1 MDQRADRLGHVSA
14 RTALSHQFG
23 DAFGS
28 KYCRRGRATIGDDI
42 EWCASRKQLCSGGD
56 GARHAAQR
64 LRRAEPNDIGIYA
77 RDDYYFDYH
86 NPKFNEVIA
95 ALDKETD
102 QAKRLELLGQA
113 QKILADDAVNGFLF
127 ELPKVGVW
135 DAKLKG
141 MWTNWPIFANDLSE
155 VHWED

>member
-1 MDQRADRLGHVSA
+1 MALVDEPSGMIESILHRLDS
-14 RTALSHQFG
+14 SPQ
-23 DAFGS
+23 
-28 KYCRRGRATIGDDI
+28 
-42 EWCASRKQLCSGGD
+42 
-56 GARHAAQR
+56 
-64 LRRAEPNDIGIYA
+64 
-77 RDDYYFDYH
+77 
-86 NPKFNEVIA
+86 EVIA

-155 VHWED
+155 VYWED